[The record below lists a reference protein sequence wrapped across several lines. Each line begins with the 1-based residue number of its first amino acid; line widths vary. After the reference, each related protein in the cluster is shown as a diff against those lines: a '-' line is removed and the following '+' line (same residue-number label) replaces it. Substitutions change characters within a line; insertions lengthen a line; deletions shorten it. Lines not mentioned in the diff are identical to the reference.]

1 MTGSFNRTLPYT
13 YGCRSLVR
21 ISTHTRRENS
31 FWDTPFIPSIFSEN
45 NSPTLELSGC
55 GEKVYRRFLWFC
67 LVSPWG
73 WGVFSENRPAPKFE
87 LFSDWP
93 CGRSAGQP
101 SLEISSQ
108 VWLSF
113 SSQAGPKLT
122 DFNRNVDNR
131 VKPSRAGSHP
141 CIVFI
146 RNNSF
151 YIKI

>member
-1 MTGSFNRTLPYT
+1 MYNDILNAFA

-31 FWDTPFIPSIFSEN
+31 FRDTPFNPSIFSQN
-45 NSPTLELSGC
+45 HSRTLELSGC
-55 GEKVYRRFLWFC
+55 NEKHIGDPFGFVWSRPGAGSL
-67 LVSPWG
+67 
-73 WGVFSENRPAPKFE
+73 FSENRPAPKFNF
-87 LFSDWP
+87 LSDWP
-93 CGRSAGQP
+93 RGRSAGRP
-101 SLEISSQ
+101 SLEISNQ

-131 VKPSRAGSHP
+131 VKPSPAGSHP

-146 RNNSF
+146 KNSSS
-151 YIKI
+151 YSKI